1 MLFLHIALGLAGTFE
16 IVGDDFMLNGQKFQI
31 ISGSFHYFRQHPSA
45 WEETIKKMA
54 NGGLN
59 TIQTY
64 VAWNLHEPQKGV
76 YNWEGMADLLHFI
89 DLCQKYNMWVV
100 LRPGP
105 YICAEWDFGG
115 FPYWLM
121 QMLQENEFRRSNSK
135 FQSALEN
142 WLNVL
147 LPKILPKMIYN
158 GGPILMCQIE
168 NEYGLYSAC
177 DHEYMKW
184 IGKLNKELLG
194 DQAVLFTT
202 DPAYALGCGAVPEYA
217 HACIDFGTG
226 QNIESLFAEQKKVNG
241 HGPYMNSEFYPGWLD
256 HWQEAHHTVSTDAIC
271 KDLDKMLSLGASVN
285 FYMYFGG
292 TNFYFYNGANGDHSS
307 YQADPTSYDYDA
319 PLSEAGDMTYKWE
332 RILEVIKKY
341 RTDIPHFEVS
351 NSTKRSYGE
360 VKFTE
365 GIKLH
370 DAIQYL
376 DVKQEEGDF
385 PLTYEELDLDFGY
398 VLYTSES
405 KGGSLMMKKVHD
417 RAWVFVNNKR
427 QGIVEHAKEKA
438 VDIPAG
444 QLDILVEHMGRNNFG
459 GDFVE
464 TKGITEGA
472 TLNGLPLGPWRHIGF
487 NLKSIDKIKYV
498 STLPAAGP
506 AFYRG
511 FFNVDQVA
519 DTFLNPKG
527 WTKGCAFINGFH
539 IGRYWTVGPQ
549 LTLYV
554 PAGILKQGQ
563 NELVIFET
571 ESLELPA
578 GASMT
583 FDDKPQISII

>member
-1 MLFLHIALGLAGTFE
+1 MLFLQIALGLAGTFE
-16 IVGDDFMLNGQKFQI
+16 IVGDEFQLNGKPFQI

-45 WEETIKKMA
+45 WENTIKKMA

-59 TIQTY
+59 TVQTY
-64 VAWNLHEPQKGV
+64 VAWNLHEPRKGE

-105 YICAEWDFGG
+105 FICAEWDFGG

-121 QMLQENEFRRSNSK
+121 QDLQENEFRRSNQK
-135 FQSALEN
+135 YQNHIEH

-168 NEYGLYSAC
+168 NEYGLYGAC
-177 DHEYMKW
+177 DHAYMEW
-184 IGKLNKELLG
+184 IAKLNKELLG
-194 DQAVLFTT
+194 DKAVLFTT
-202 DPAYALGCGAVPEYA
+202 DPAYALGCGAVPKYA

-226 QNIESLFAEQKKVNG
+226 QNIEALFKQQKDTNG

-285 FYMYFGG
+285 FYMYIGG
-292 TNFYFYNGANGDHSS
+292 TNFYWYNGANGDHHS

-319 PLSEAGDMTYKWE
+319 PLSEAGDMTYKWS
-332 RILEVIKKY
+332 RILDVIKKY
-341 RTDIPHFEVS
+341 RTDIPQFEVS
-351 NSTKRSYGE
+351 NSTKRAYGE

-365 GIKLH
+365 GVTLH
-370 DAIQYL
+370 DAIPNL
-376 DVKQEEGDF
+376 DTKIQDSDV
-385 PLTYEELDLDFGY
+385 PLTYEELDLDYGY
-398 VLYTSES
+398 ILYTAEVGK
-405 KGGSLMMKKVHD
+405 KGTLNMPKVHD
-417 RAWVFVNNKR
+417 RAWVFVNKER
-427 QGIVEHAKEKA
+427 QGIVQHAKEKA
-438 VDIPAG
+438 LQIPAG
-444 QLDILVEHMGRNNFG
+444 ELDILVEHMGRNNFG
-459 GDFVE
+459 GEFVE
-464 TKGITEGA
+464 TKGITDGA
-472 TLNGLPLGPWRHIGF
+472 TMDGLPLGPWRQIGF
-487 NLKSIDKIKYV
+487 NLKDISRIQYKSV
-498 STLPAAGP
+498 LPKAGP

-511 FFNVDQVA
+511 YFNVDQVA

-527 WTKGCAFINGFH
+527 FTKGVAFINGFH

-554 PAGILKQGQ
+554 PGALLKQGQ

-571 ESLELPA
+571 ESLEVPNT
-578 GASMT
+578 MK
-583 FDDKPQISII
+583 FDDTPQISII